1 MEKLNI
7 KNNLVNNRESV
18 KLEFKKTFQKAQKEY
33 LRTICAFANNQWWKI
48 IFWVEDKPRKP
59 VWLSSRKYQ
68 DFNEYDTK
76 EL

>member
-33 LRTICAFANNQWWKI
+33 LRTICAFANNQ
-48 IFWVEDKPRKP
+48 
-59 VWLSSRKYQ
+59 
-68 DFNEYDTK
+68 
-76 EL
+76 